1 MKIVLRQ
8 SFTFNYNQVSIADAT
23 EKTKVE
29 LIVSVLWLSSVVYR
43 IIIFFVISASLKKR
57 CRKMLPLQHGGKGLA
72 QPRFTRVVQDNASRE
87 AEKKAIGSGNV

>member
-1 MKIVLRQ
+1 MGIVLRQ
-8 SFTFNYNQVSIADAT
+8 SFTSNYNQVSIADAT

-29 LIVSVLWLSSVVYR
+29 LIVTVLWLSSVVYR
-43 IIIFFVISASLKKR
+43 IIFFVISASLKKR

-87 AEKKAIGSGNV
+87 ARNSNNGSGNV